1 MSTFG
6 KRRRGGVNAGRK
18 AEMLTDPISGVSKN
32 VYFGQRWLCVIQQH
46 DKSPLL
52 ISAWHTEEEAKRHM
66 KTVVQSMEYDVRAW
80 HQMDARR
87 HLYQSL
93 SLEPPHGR
101 PDVHY
106 VVEGKVT
113 GK

>member
-6 KRRRGGVNAGRK
+6 KRRRGGVNAGRR
-18 AEMLTDPISGVSKN
+18 AEQLTDPISGVSKN

-46 DKSPLL
+46 DRAPRL
-52 ISAWHTEEEAKRHM
+52 ISAWHTAAEAKRHM

-80 HQMDARR
+80 HQMGARR
-87 HLYQSL
+87 HLYQGL
-93 SLEPPHGR
+93 SPTPPHGR
-101 PDVHY
+101 PDVSY
-106 VVEGKVT
+106 VVKGKVT